1 MICLTARFINQ
12 LLGRANDSAAKNYT
26 YRPKMRSQ
34 RRRKYGPYKH
44 QSYYSAKRCFGRFD
58 ESGFGFVLSFPEPE
72 LASIVT
78 RRNSSASEESEES
91 TFSSVSSSRQWSIL
105 KLISKLSSL
114 SLNYVML

>member
-1 MICLTARFINQ
+1 MFCVTARFINH

-44 QSYYSAKRCFGRFD
+44 QPYYSAKRCFGRFD

-91 TFSSVSSSRQWSIL
+91 TFSSVSSSR
-105 KLISKLSSL
+105 
-114 SLNYVML
+114 